1 MKHYV
6 RLTTSSQ
13 NIEEIEM
20 VDKEFIILADEREII
35 EVGTQIVY
43 ICGDKELTLEVIE
56 IKDNKVIW
64 QIKKVNKRGNKN
76 EFSNV
81 NW

>member
-1 MKHYV
+1 MSDNPMKHYV

-13 NIEEIEM
+13 EIEEIEM
-20 VDKEFIILADEREII
+20 VDKEFIILVDEREII

-64 QIKKVNKRGNKN
+64 QIKKVNKKG
-76 EFSNV
+76 E
-81 NW
+81 

>member
-1 MKHYV
+1 MKHYL
-6 RLTTSSQ
+6 RLTVGPQ
-13 NIEEIEM
+13 KIEEIEM

-43 ICGDKELTLEVIE
+43 MCADKELILEVAE

-64 QIKKVNKRGNKN
+64 KIKEVNNK
-76 EFSNV
+76 EE
-81 NW
+81 

>member
-13 NIEEIEM
+13 EIEEIEM
-20 VDKEFIILADEREII
+20 VDKEFIILVDEREII
-35 EVGTQIVY
+35 DIGTQIVY
-43 ICGDKELTLEVIE
+43 ICGGKELTLEVTEIE
-56 IKDNKVIW
+56 GDKIVW

-76 EFSNV
+76 EFS
-81 NW
+81 

>member
-1 MKHYV
+1 MSDNPTKHYV

-13 NIEEIEM
+13 EIEEIEM

-35 EVGTQIVY
+35 DVGTQIVY
-43 ICGDKELTLEVIE
+43 ICGDKELTLEVTE

-64 QIKKVNKRGNKN
+64 QIKKVNKKG
-76 EFSNV
+76 E
-81 NW
+81 